1 LGERRVTQ
9 SVGQLTPG
17 EIRDALEAGILVAE
31 SLCGSGLIR
40 AAALNLHGET
50 RVVIPVETGLA
61 LSPSAAVHDRS
72 LIHA

>member
-1 LGERRVTQ
+1 MTQ
-9 SVGQLTPG
+9 SVGRLTPG

-40 AAALNLHGET
+40 AAALNLRGET
-50 RVVIPVETGLA
+50 RVIGAQGQAQLVIPVPDG
-61 LSPSAAVHDRS
+61 S